1 MSVSEG
7 ESVIRQN
14 YATDSEAGINKLIN
28 LLMHGSYTYLSMSYY
43 YDRDD
48 VHLPNIAKWM
58 KSHSQCQ
65 YEQATTLM
73 AYQNTRGGRL
83 VFQAISKPDTD
94 DWGSPLEGYQRALN
108 IEKTSN
114 KAFIDLHEIATQNK
128 DYQMQDFLEDKF
140 MNPQVKVLEK
150 IGKLITNLKQCGKGM
165 GEYMFDKT
173 FDS

>member
-7 ESVIRQN
+7 ESLIRQN

-43 YDRDD
+43 YDRED
-48 VHLPNIAKWM
+48 VHYPNISKWM
-58 KSHSQCQ
+58 KCHGQCQ

-73 AYQNTRGGRL
+73 EYQNIRGGRL
-83 VFQAISKPDTD
+83 VFQAIAKPDTD
-94 DWGSPLEGYQRALN
+94 EWGSPLEGFQRALN
-108 IEKTSN
+108 LEKTSN

-128 DYQMQDFLEDKF
+128 DYQMCDFLEDKY

-150 IGKLITNLKQCGKGM
+150 IGKLITNLKQVGKGV

>member
-1 MSVSEG
+1 MSVNDG
-7 ESVIRQN
+7 ESLIRQN
-14 YATDSEAGINKLIN
+14 YSTDSEAGINKLIN

-48 VHLPNIAKWM
+48 VHLPNISKWM
-58 KSHSQCQ
+58 KCHSQSQ

-83 VFQAISKPDTD
+83 VFQALAKPDTD
-94 DWGSPLEGYQRALN
+94 DWGSPLEGFQRALN
-108 IEKTSN
+108 LEKTSN

-128 DYQMQDFLEDKF
+128 DYQMCDFLEDKF

-150 IGKLITNLKQCGKGM
+150 IGKLITNLKQVGKGV

-173 FDS
+173 FDC